1 MTYHPYPQISKMA
14 DNLILYQ
21 NMSHVCIMF
30 WMHVC
35 IMWHVCIMCC
45 MYNVLE
51 SLSNETI
58 KIFVVI
64 SFQRI
69 TALYV

>member
-14 DNLILYQ
+14 DSLILYQ
-21 NMSHVCIMF
+21 NISQNKADVKICNRLLYI
-30 WMHVC
+30 
-35 IMWHVCIMCC
+35 
-45 MYNVLE
+45 VLE

-64 SFQRI
+64 SLQRI